1 MAQRANKFAR
11 RQAADPAPA
20 EQAQTHSPAAD
31 DAPTEIPLDLA
42 AIIAPHRRRGR
53 LSLRVERIPFQG
65 RLSKGRNNGDRSWSL
80 APDEL
85 DDVRYLPPKGMT
97 EPHTLAVRIVSLD
110 GGDGA
115 TLALV
120 DYPVLSPKESS
131 AVETRATAKSDPAE
145 LRRLRDELSELQ
157 SALDLRDAELAEA
170 RMEAEQL
177 RAQEGFNDRKV
188 VEARAAWDVELKER
202 LAEVA
207 RRAASDLENS
217 RRLWAAERATG
228 PSSSEAELQERHA
241 AERARWQD
249 EMQARLAAAESNWKD
264 EEAARRSALEAEWQ
278 KRLGQA
284 RADAVAARVD
294 DTELRRLRD
303 ELAQTRIALVARESE
318 LAEAQSTHDAA
329 RLRWLQESDDAAAR
343 LEARCKADA
352 QSELSAVQAI
362 WREKAAQD
370 LARSE
375 ERLKQ
380 TETTLAEIRAD
391 RDASRAESARLRAE
405 STDAGGV
412 RGELMAAQAAL
423 AARDEELTK
432 VKSALEQREHELA
445 TARWASEEA
454 NKRVEAHKTFDAEL
468 RTAREHLAAAQAA
481 LAIRESELL
490 EERSAANQVRRR
502 AQQDIE
508 AALAKAKS
516 VWKGDEAA
524 RIAAAEAKG
533 REENAQVLADLTVRF
548 NQSEAA
554 LTDARAQLE
563 ARRSKGEDRE
573 VLRLRDELAAMQVA
587 MAEHERDATEAR
599 FAVEQA
605 SHRYEAPIVTID
617 KPQDWRAEEAQAE
630 ARERRVQFA
639 RRLIR
644 DVALAGAVAGL
655 LVIAYVKFGTTVS
668 DQVWPRIE
676 PLTTGMEPIL
686 RQVGLS
692 SGSPRIA
699 PVTAP
704 AAPVTHSVI
713 GVRAANIRSG
723 PSTANP
729 VVATL
734 SRDREVAVL
743 ERRGDWVLARFDGA
757 DGKNQ
762 QGWVFGSFL
771 KDVPPGGSKAAAA
784 TPSSP
789 PKVVS
794 PKTPRPA
801 R

>member
-11 RQAADPAPA
+11 RQAAEPAQA
-20 EQAQTHSPAAD
+20 EQAQTHSSAAEDSPA
-31 DAPTEIPLDLA
+31 EIPLDLA
-42 AIIAPHRRRGR
+42 PLIAPYRRRGR

-85 DDVRYLPPKGMT
+85 DEVFYLPPKGMT
-97 EPHTLAVRIVSLD
+97 EPHALAIRIVSLD

-120 DYPVLSPKESS
+120 DYPVLSPKESP
-131 AVETRATAKSDPAE
+131 VGETRATAKSDPAE

-177 RAQEGFNDRKV
+177 RSQEGFNDRKV

-202 LAEVA
+202 LAEAA
-207 RRAASDLENS
+207 RQAASDLENS
-217 RRLWAAERATG
+217 RRLWAAERTTG
-228 PSSSEAELQERHA
+228 QSSSEAQLQERLA
-241 AERARWQD
+241 AERARWQ
-249 EMQARLAAAESNWKD
+249 EEAQTRLAASESKWKD
-264 EEAARRSALEAEWQ
+264 EEAARRNALEAEWQ

-284 RADAVAARVD
+284 RADAAAARVD

-303 ELAQTRIALVARESE
+303 DLAQTRIALIARESE
-318 LAEAQSTHDAA
+318 LAEAQSAHEAA
-329 RLRWLQESDDAAAR
+329 RLRWLRESDDAAAR
-343 LEARCKADA
+343 IEARCKADA
-352 QSELSAVQAI
+352 QGELSAVQAI
-362 WREKAAQD
+362 SREKAAQD

-380 TETTLAEIRAD
+380 TETTLTEIRAE
-391 RDASRAESARLRAE
+391 RDASHAESARLRAE
-405 STDAGGV
+405 SSEAGGV
-412 RGELMAAQAAL
+412 RGELVAAQAAL
-423 AARDEELTK
+423 AARDEELSE
-432 VKSALEQREHELA
+432 VKSTLEQREHELA

-524 RIAAAEAKG
+524 RIAAAETKG
-533 REENAQVLADLTVRF
+533 REENAQALADLTAHF

-587 MAEHERDATEAR
+587 MAERERDATEAR

-692 SGSPRIA
+692 SGSPQIA
-699 PVTAP
+699 PRTAP
-704 AAPVTHSVI
+704 AAPVTHSLI
-713 GVRAANIRSG
+713 GVRAANVRSG
-723 PSTANP
+723 PSTANS

-734 SRDREVAVL
+734 SRDREVVVM

-771 KDVPPGGSKAAAA
+771 KDGPPGGSNAAAA
-784 TPSSP
+784 SSLPAKSVP
-789 PKVVS
+789 PK
-794 PKTPRPA
+794 TA
-801 R
+801 RRAR